1 MVFRAFSQ
9 TLLLSLFSFICSVDE
24 KADLRIKYLAQGQKV
39 NRVSLKCE
47 ISDSDSSLSVFPLV
61 YPSVG

>member
-1 MVFRAFSQ
+1 M
-9 TLLLSLFSFICSVDE
+9 FSFICSVDE